1 MKKWFL
7 AIPVLAV
14 GLAALSWV
22 SERDE
27 RAMAAIL
34 NAVPSI
40 DSIHVIDAATG
51 KEIQSFTKQDANFSE
66 LVSVYQFPYEVAASS
81 MDDLFDAQPIAY
93 LKYQSGSQVRYEA
106 TLYGGTVEDEKRLA
120 ASNVEAAQADAAT
133 YSYSYIPE
141 GSEVTYYLGQEEL
154 GHIFG
159 VGAEHVKLIDSI
171 VTP

>member
-1 MKKWFL
+1 MKKWL
-7 AIPVLAV
+7 VAIPVLVAV
-14 GLAALSWV
+14 LLVVSWV
-22 SERDE
+22 SDREE
-27 RAMAAIL
+27 RAIGAVL

-40 DSIHVIDAATG
+40 DSIHVIDASTG
-51 KEIQSFTKQDANFSE
+51 EEIQSLTKEDAAFLE
-66 LVSVYQFPYEVAASS
+66 LVSIYEFPYVEADSS

-93 LKYQSGSQVRYEA
+93 LKYQSGSEVRYEA

-120 ASNVEAAQADAAT
+120 ASNVDAAQADAAT